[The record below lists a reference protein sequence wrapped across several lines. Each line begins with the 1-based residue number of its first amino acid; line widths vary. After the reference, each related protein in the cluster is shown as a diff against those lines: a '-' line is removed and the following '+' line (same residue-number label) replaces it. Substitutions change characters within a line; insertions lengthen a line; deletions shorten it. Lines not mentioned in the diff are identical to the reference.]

1 MTPAEIGPS
10 AGDDATPTGSE
21 NGPGVFENSPFT
33 QILETVP
40 FGLFVLD
47 AAGSPVYSNSAADRI
62 LGRALPERPP
72 LDNLAESYS
81 AYLAGTDNLYPL
93 SRMPIMRA
101 LAGETSTVSDM
112 EIRHPDGSTY
122 LQVSG
127 APVLDTSGR
136 VLYAVAVFHDISAH
150 RSVEAALQ
158 VLADE
163 LAERARERAEQIETL
178 KLKLADTTTPSP
190 GEDDDPPGESDDG
203 LIEPCGKCTVFAEV
217 EQTRKSA
224 ALARRALNLF
234 IANFSHEL
242 RTPLNHIIGFSDL
255 IESKIASGVT
265 QDIEKHAVNIRT
277 SGASLL
283 DTLDKIITVAEAEST
298 DLRLSLDIL
307 DVGSVVQEVAE
318 KFAPLAKRN
327 GNSFELVVASEL
339 GLVQSDAA
347 RVRAALTQIIENACK
362 HCKDGAVS
370 VAVSR
375 TGNGTDGAIEIVVR
389 DTGRGF
395 DPTRA
400 SLLAEGKVV
409 PGDSLRDT
417 GLGIGIPL
425 AAQSLRA
432 LGGTLQVETTNGD
445 GTRFVLRF
453 PTYTRA

>member
-10 AGDDATPTGSE
+10 AGDDPTPTGSQNE
-21 NGPGVFENSPFT
+21 PGVFENSPFT

-47 AAGSPVYSNSAADRI
+47 AAGAPVYSNSAADRI
-62 LGRALPERPP
+62 LGRAMPDGPP
-72 LDNLAESYS
+72 LHNLAETYS
-81 AYLAGTDNLYPL
+81 AYLAGTDKLYPL
-93 SRMPIMRA
+93 EQMPIMQA
-101 LAGETSTVSDM
+101 LAGETSIVSDM
-112 EIRHPDGSTY
+112 EIRHPGGSTY

-127 APVLDTSGR
+127 APVLDASGR
-136 VLYAVAVFHDISAH
+136 VTYSVAVFHDISAH

-158 VLADE
+158 LLADE

-178 KLKLADTTTPSP
+178 KLRLADTTPS
-190 GEDDDPPGESDDG
+190 ERADDDPSGESDDD

-255 IESKIASGVT
+255 IESKIQSGVT
-265 QDIEKHAVNIRT
+265 QDIEKHAVNIGT

-283 DTLDKIITVAEAEST
+283 DTLDKIITVAEAESS
-298 DLRLSLDIL
+298 DLRLSLEIL
-307 DVGSVVQEVAE
+307 DVSSVVQELAA
-318 KFAPLAKRN
+318 KFAPVAKRN
-327 GNSFELVVASEL
+327 GNSFELAFASEL
-339 GLVQSDAA
+339 GLVQSDGA
-347 RVRAALTQIIENACK
+347 RVRAALAQIIENACK
-362 HCKDGAVS
+362 HCRDGAVS
-370 VAVSR
+370 VTASR
-375 TGNGTDGAIEIVVR
+375 TGNGTDGSIEIVVH

-432 LGGTLQVETTNGD
+432 LGGTLQVETSTAD

>member
-10 AGDDATPTGSE
+10 AGDDSIPTGSK
-21 NGPGVFENSPFT
+21 GGSGVFENSPFT

-47 AAGSPVYSNSAADRI
+47 ADGAPVYSNSAANRI

-72 LDNLAESYS
+72 LGNLAETYS
-81 AYLAGTDNLYPL
+81 AYLAGTDKLYPL
-93 SRMPIMRA
+93 EQMPIMRA

-112 EIRHPDGSTY
+112 EIRHPDGSTF

-127 APVLDTSGR
+127 APVLDGSGR

-158 VLADE
+158 LLADE

-178 KLKLADTTTPSP
+178 KLRLADTSPSAR
-190 GEDDDPPGESDDG
+190 ENDDPPGDPDDD

-255 IESKIASGVT
+255 IESKIQSGVT
-265 QDIEKHAVNIRT
+265 HDIEEHAVNIRA

-283 DTLDKIITVAEAEST
+283 DTLDKIITVAEAESSE
-298 DLRLSLDIL
+298 LRLSLEIF
-307 DVGSVVQEVAE
+307 DVGPVVQEVAA
-318 KFAPLAKRN
+318 KFAPVAKRN
-327 GNSFELVVASEL
+327 GNSFELAIEGEL
-339 GLVQSDAA
+339 GLVQSDGA
-347 RVRAALTQIIENACK
+347 RIRAALAQIIENACK
-362 HCKDGAVS
+362 HCRGGAVT
-370 VAVSR
+370 VTASR
-375 TGNGTDGAIEIVVR
+375 TGSGTDGSIEIVVR
-389 DTGRGF
+389 DTGSGF
-395 DPTRA
+395 DATRA
-400 SLLAEGKVV
+400 SLLAAGTVV
-409 PGDSLRDT
+409 PGESLRDT

-432 LGGTLQVETTNGD
+432 LGGALEVETSPGD
-445 GTRFVLRF
+445 GTRLLLRF